1 MVRFRLWCYALFL
14 LPACLTAQT
23 ADSDPNLVPN
33 PSFEQFAA
41 PPLGWFYKGAHFTR
55 LVRYWSAPTIAS
67 PDAFGPR
74 VIVPTHWKDRGF
86 GEMPPFNG
94 KAMVGITVY
103 GCKDGKPHC
112 REYIQVPLSTPM
124 KPGESYQLSFKAAHL
139 PKSLAI
145 DKLGMALVE
154 GKINE
159 GTDKLLDLPPAMIA
173 YDLLE
178 LPDEEWHNVSET
190 FEADKAYTHLIIGN
204 FFPDSLTTT
213 FSSCEDYLNYAYY
226 YIDQV
231 KVTPLSVPIN
241 LLEIFIEVGQTIRL
255 SNIYFDTDKSALL
268 TTSTDQLE
276 NLLELLQQYPGME
289 IQIIGHTDAVGS
301 SDYNQELSERRAAA
315 VSQYLRSKGIASER
329 LSSVGFGNKR
339 PIASN
344 KTEEGRK
351 RNRRVEFKVLK
362 K

>member
-1 MVRFRLWCYALFL
+1 MVRFRLWCLALILF
-14 LPACLTAQT
+14 PCCLAAQT

-74 VIVPTHWKDRGF
+74 VVVPTHWKDRGF
-86 GEMPPFNG
+86 GDMPPYHG
-94 KAMVGITVY
+94 KAMAGLTVY

-124 KPGESYQLSFKAAHL
+124 KPGESYLLSFKAAHL
-139 PKSLAI
+139 PKSLSI
-145 DKLGMALVE
+145 DKLGMALSE

-159 GTDKLLDLPPAMIA
+159 ADDKLLDLPPAMIG

-178 LPDEEWHNVSET
+178 LPDQTWHTVSET

-204 FFPDSLTTT
+204 FFPDSLTNTY
-213 FSSCEDYLNYAYY
+213 SSCEDYLNYAYY

-231 KVTPLSVPIN
+231 KVTPLTVPIN

-268 TTSTDQLE
+268 PTSTDQLE
-276 NLLELLQQYPGME
+276 NLLELLRQNPDME
-289 IQIIGHTDAVGS
+289 IQIIGHTDAVGTA
-301 SDYNQELSERRAAA
+301 DYNQDLSERRAAA
-315 VSQYLRSKGIASER
+315 VSQYLRDNGISANR
-329 LSSVGFGNKR
+329 LSSLGFGNKR

-344 KTEEGRK
+344 TTEDGRK
-351 RNRRVEFKVLK
+351 KNRRVEFKVLK

>member
-1 MVRFRLWCYALFL
+1 MVRLKLWWLILFFF
-14 LPACLTAQT
+14 PGCLAAQT

-33 PSFEQFAA
+33 PSFERFAA

-74 VIVPTHWKDRGF
+74 VVVPTHWKDRGF
-86 GEMPPFNG
+86 GEMPPYHG
-94 KAMVGITVY
+94 KAMAGITVY
-103 GCKDGKPHC
+103 GCTDGKPHC

-124 KPGESYQLSFKAAHL
+124 EPGESYQLSFKAAHL
-139 PKSLAI
+139 PKSLSI
-145 DKLGMALVE
+145 DKLGMALSK

-159 GTDKLLDLPPAMIA
+159 ADDKLLELPPAMIG

-178 LPDEEWHNVSET
+178 SPDEVWHTVSET
-190 FEADKAYTHLIIGN
+190 FEADKAYSHLIIGN
-204 FFPDSLTTT
+204 FFPDSLTNTY
-213 FSSCEDYLNYAYY
+213 SSCEDYLNYAYY

-231 KVTPLSVPIN
+231 KVTPLTEPIN
-241 LLEIFIEVGQTIRL
+241 LLEIFIEVGQTTRL

-268 TTSTDQLE
+268 PTSTDQLE
-276 NLLELLQQYPGME
+276 NLLELLQKYPSLE
-289 IQIIGHTDAVGS
+289 IQVIGHTDALGTA
-301 SDYNQELSERRAAA
+301 DYNQELSERRAAA
-315 VSQYLRSKGIASER
+315 VIQYLQQNGINARR
-329 LSSVGFGNKR
+329 LRSVGFGNKR

-351 RNRRVEFKVLK
+351 KNRRVEFKVLK

>member
-1 MVRFRLWCYALFL
+1 MVKLIPWCVYFCFL
-14 LPACLTAQT
+14 SVLLKGQAV
-23 ADSDPNLVPN
+23 DSDPNLVPN

-55 LVRYWSAPTIAS
+55 LVRYWSSPTLAS

-74 VIVPTHWKDRGF
+74 IVVPTHWKDRGF
-86 GEMPPFNG
+86 GDMPPFQG
-94 KAMVGITVY
+94 KAMAGITVY
-103 GCKDGKPHC
+103 GCTDGKPHC

-124 KPGESYQLSFKAAHL
+124 KKGESYQLSFKAAHL

-145 DKLGMALVE
+145 DKLGMALSTR
-154 GKINE
+154 KYNE
-159 GTDKLLDLPPAMIA
+159 PDDKLLNLANALIA

-178 LPDEEWHNVSET
+178 LPDNEWHTISET
-190 FEADKAYTHLIIGN
+190 FEADQAYTHLIIGN
-204 FFPDSLTTT
+204 FFPDSLTNTY
-213 FSSCEDYLNYAYY
+213 SSCEDYLKYAYY

-241 LLEIFIEVGQTIRL
+241 LLEIYIEEGQTIRL

-268 TTSTDQLE
+268 PASTEQLKQ
-276 NLLELLQQYPGME
+276 LLELLQKHPSME
-289 IQIIGHTDAVGS
+289 IQIIGHTDAVGTPN
-301 SDYNQELSERRAAA
+301 YNQDLSKRRATA
-315 VSQYLRSKGIASER
+315 VSQYLIEEGISTNR
-329 LSSVGFGNKR
+329 LSSVGFGNTR

-344 KTEEGRK
+344 KTDEGRK
-351 RNRRVEFKVLK
+351 KNRRVEFKVIK